1 MIPVSSDWTD
11 LLSLLNAARARYLI
25 VGAHAVSHHGN
36 PRFTADFDVW
46 VDSGKNNAEKVFRAL
61 VKFGAP
67 LHTFTLD
74 DLAKPDVV
82 IQIGVEP
89 FRIDIITSVDGLNFA
104 DSWTTRS
111 AGSFAGVPAA
121 FISRT
126 DLIKN
131 KRASGRPQDLLDVE
145 SLLRKK
151 PSPVRRRKK

>member
-1 MIPVSSDWTD
+1 MSPDWTD

-36 PRFTADFDVW
+36 PRFTADFDIW
-46 VDSGKNNAEKVFRAL
+46 VDSRKSNAAKVFNAL

-67 LHTFTLD
+67 QHTFTLY
-74 DLAKPDVV
+74 DLARPDVV

-104 DSWTTRS
+104 GSWNNRAT
-111 AGSFAGVPAA
+111 GSFAGVPAA
-121 FISRT
+121 FISKA

-131 KRASGRPQDLLDVE
+131 KKATGRPQDLLDAE
-145 SLLRKK
+145 SLLRKNRK
-151 PSPVRRRKK
+151 PVRRRKK